1 MDLYDLFV
9 TEGASLG
16 SNWEAMS
23 YYEQSVSY
31 DKGEDSTYYE

>member
-9 TEGASLG
+9 TEGALG